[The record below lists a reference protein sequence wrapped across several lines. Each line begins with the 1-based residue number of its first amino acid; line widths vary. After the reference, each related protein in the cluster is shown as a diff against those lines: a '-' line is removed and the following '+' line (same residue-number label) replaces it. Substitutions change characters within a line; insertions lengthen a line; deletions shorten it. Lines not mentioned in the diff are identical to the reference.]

1 MKKRIISRFTVILF
15 VIGFMVATQY
25 NTINTVDQ
33 RDTRDT
39 WEIRQELSR
48 EKQIHSELLL
58 EIGSLDETL
67 GKYTGKAAEDPES
80 ILQETVEELRNLAG
94 LTEVTGPGITLEVR
108 PSLEA
113 VAMGTEITEI
123 PPDLLVRLVNEV
135 NRFNG
140 IEMAISGQRIVN
152 TTAIRDINGY
162 TTVNGE
168 RISTPPFA
176 IAITS
181 GSMEETRKLFSHLTA
196 SEMHDDF
203 YIDDLTIAISEPQEQ
218 LTLPPFD
225 GDLNTTHLEALE
237 EE

>member
-1 MKKRIISRFTVILF
+1 MKKRILSRFTVILF

-25 NTINTVDQ
+25 NTINTSDT

-48 EKQIHSELLL
+48 EKQIHSELLS
-58 EIGSLDETL
+58 EISLLDETL
-67 GKYTGKAAEDPES
+67 GKYTGEAAEDPEN
-80 ILQETVEELRNLAG
+80 ILQETVEELRILAG
-94 LTEVTGPGITLEVR
+94 LTEVTGSGITLEVR

-113 VAMGTEITEI
+113 VAMGTDIMEI
-123 PPDLLVRLVNEV
+123 PPDLLIRLVNEI
-135 NRFNG
+135 NRFNS
-140 IEMAISGQRIVN
+140 IEMTISGQRIIN

-176 IAITS
+176 IEITT
-181 GSMEETRKLFSHLTA
+181 GNMEETRKLFSHLTA
-196 SEMHDDF
+196 SEIHDDF
-203 YIDDLTIAISEPQEQ
+203 YIDDLTIAVSEPQEQ
-218 LTLPPFD
+218 LTLPPFGED
-225 GDLNTTHLEALE
+225 WSAAHLEALE